1 MLHKEFV
8 ACSCDGCSAALLKN
22 FIHNP
27 VYQEFT
33 KEQDYFKNTSN
44 ERIYFELVAS
54 VGYTNQMEKLER
66 NEKRFEDKPV
76 H

>member
-8 ACSCDGCSAALLKN
+8 ACSCDGCSAALLN
-22 FIHNP
+22 NCIHNP